1 MKSVITNSIVKE
13 DNITATISKG
23 YTFGATETVTNTKL
37 HTLVD
42 SATISGIVN
51 ADIDGAADI
60 DSTKIDLSSSGYLAT
75 GTPTATITG
84 DWTFEGQTNIDS
96 LTASLATISVLYADS
111 CNASTAT
118 IAYADIA
125 SLATLANLDVVN
137 INGSVA
143 ETTLGTWVDKS
154 GSYGAQQASTD
165 GFICATAYGGDG
177 NSVVRGYTD
186 AANPPTTVRANNS
199 AYFGTSYYSIMFP
212 VKSGDYWKV
221 TSSRSPTVYWI
232 PLGT

>member
-1 MKSVITNSIVKE
+1 M
-13 DNITATISKG
+13 ATISKG

-42 SATISGIVN
+42 DATISGIVN
-51 ADIDGAADI
+51 ADIDGSADI
-60 DSTKIDLSSSGYLAT
+60 DSTKIDLSSSGYLTT

-125 SLATLANLDVVN
+125 SLATIANLDVVN
-137 INGSVA
+137 VNGS
-143 ETTLGTWVDKS
+143 TYGSGLGSWISRSNNT
-154 GSYGAQQASTD
+154 SYEATTD
-165 GFICATAYGGDG
+165 GFVVAYGGDTG
-177 NSVVRGYTD
+177 GVGGFYIYSD
-186 AANPPTTVRANNS
+186 ANATPTTMIARC
-199 AYFGTSYYSIMFP
+199 YTSGADVGVVQTATVPVKKGDYWRV
-212 VKSGDYWKV
+212 VKSGSGA
-221 TSSRSPTVYWI
+221 TPTVRWI
-232 PLGT
+232 PLGR